1 MKFNCSLLSSPNLQ
15 SKKQNKNGEVVLLK
29 SECQRQQASY
39 YVARRTDYE
48 KRIQLYAAQEVVHYD
63 LIWGG

>member
-29 SECQRQQASY
+29 SECQRT
-39 YVARRTDYE
+39 ARVVLRRSYE